1 MLELRIHGRGGQGT
15 VVASKILAT
24 ALTREGNFAQSIPE
38 FGVER
43 RGAPVV
49 AYLRVDREKVW
60 LRSRVYHPDHLV
72 VLDPTLIGAID
83 IKEGLKLGGWIVI
96 NSDRSPEDFVELN
109 KDFKVAT
116 VDASEIAV
124 KHGVGSK
131 TAPIVNT
138 AILGALNRVL
148 GLVKQETLLQV
159 IRELSPIKPDAN
171 ADAAQEAYLSVR
183 MIQNQ

>member
-1 MLELRIHGRGGQGT
+1 MLEIRIHGRGGQGA

-24 ALTREGNFAQSIPE
+24 ALAREGNFAQSIPE

-49 AYLRVDREKVW
+49 AFLRVDKEKVW
-60 LRSRVYHPDHLV
+60 LRSRIYKPDHLV

-83 IKEGLKLGGWIVI
+83 ITEGLKPGGWIVI
-96 NSDRSPEDFVELN
+96 NSDRAPEDFDEFT
-109 KDFKVAT
+109 KEYKVAT

-138 AILGALNRVL
+138 SILGALNRVL
-148 GLVKQETLLQV
+148 NLVKQETLLQA
-159 IRELSPIKPDAN
+159 IRELSPLKPDAN
-171 ADAAQEAYLSVR
+171 AEAAQEAYLSVR
-183 MIQNQ
+183 MQKI

>member
-1 MLELRIHGRGGQGT
+1 MLEIRIHGRGGQGA

-49 AYLRVDREKVW
+49 AFLRVDKKKVW
-60 LRSRVYHPDHLV
+60 LRSRIYHPNHLV

-83 IKEGLKLGGWIVI
+83 VTEGLTPGGWIII
-96 NSDRSPEDFVELN
+96 NSDRDPEDFIEFN
-109 KDFKVAT
+109 KSFKVAT
-116 VDASEIAV
+116 VDAAEIAV
-124 KHGVGSK
+124 KNGIGSK

-138 AILGALNRVL
+138 SILGALNRVL
-148 GLVKQETLLQV
+148 NLVKQETLLQT
-159 IRELSPIKPDAN
+159 IRELSPIKPEEN
-171 ADAAQEAYLSVR
+171 AKAAQQAYESTR
-183 MIQNQ
+183 MQR